1 MKVLGADILA
11 KAQRTHA
18 GARAR
23 LSAWKAEVDAACWRS
38 FKDVKESFPAT
49 DMVKKRLVFDIGGN
63 KYRLI
68 AGVDFEAEIV
78 RIRWFGTH
86 AEYDKIEVNEV

>member
-1 MKVLGADILA
+1 MKVLGADILV

-18 GARAR
+18 AARAR

-68 AGVDFEAEIV
+68 AGVDFEAGIV

-86 AEYDKIEVNEV
+86 AEYNKIEVNEV

>member
-1 MKVLGADILA
+1 
-11 KAQRTHA
+11 
-18 GARAR
+18 
-23 LSAWKAEVDAACWRS
+23 
-38 FKDVKESFPAT
+38 
-49 DMVKKRLVFDIGGN
+49 MVKKRLVFDIGGN

-68 AGVDFEAEIV
+68 AGVDFEAGIV

>member
-11 KAQRTHA
+11 NAQKAHA
-18 GARAR
+18 GARGR
-23 LSAWKAEVDAACWRS
+23 LSAWKAEVDNACWRS
-38 FKDVKESFPAT
+38 FKDVKERFPAT

-68 AGVDFEAEIV
+68 TGVDFEAGIV

-86 AEYDKIEVNEV
+86 AEYDKIKVDEV